1 MSFYNDDKLH
11 EECGVFG
18 IYAPKGENIVHDIYC
33 GLTALQHRGQ
43 ESAGLSVS
51 DTAGAKGNIS
61 TKKGMGL
68 VSEVFGH
75 DDFDKLNGN
84 IGVGHVR
91 YSTTGESVPENAQ
104 PIAMNYIKGSLA
116 LVHNGNITNASELK
130 EAQMYRGQ
138 AHYTSTDSEVL
149 AYEII
154 SSRAKTDSIE
164 EAVLDAAGKIRGGYA
179 VIVMSPRKLTGIRD
193 PYGIKPLILGMRN
206 GSYILASESAAIEA
220 VGGKIIRDIEPG
232 EIITISR
239 DGIKSNT
246 KLCGMKHAHCVFEYI
261 YFARCDSVI
270 DKIAVYDARFNAGRA
285 LAKSSV
291 VDADIVVGVPDS
303 GLIAAQGYAMESGI
317 PFALAFHKN
326 SYIGRSFI
334 KPTDEERKSAVHMK
348 LSVLKN
354 VVAGKKIVLI
364 DDSIVRGTTMKQI
377 IEMLREAGALEVH
390 VRISSPPFLYPCY
403 YGTDVPNSSQ
413 LIASEHSD
421 EYVRQKIGADSL
433 CYLKI
438 TDFKSMTGNLPLCSA
453 CFDNNY
459 PV

>member
-193 PYGIKPLILGMRN
+193 LT
-206 GSYILASESAAIEA
+206 E
-220 VGGKIIRDIEPG
+220 
-232 EIITISR
+232 
-239 DGIKSNT
+239 
-246 KLCGMKHAHCVFEYI
+246 
-261 YFARCDSVI
+261 
-270 DKIAVYDARFNAGRA
+270 
-285 LAKSSV
+285 
-291 VDADIVVGVPDS
+291 
-303 GLIAAQGYAMESGI
+303 
-317 PFALAFHKN
+317 
-326 SYIGRSFI
+326 
-334 KPTDEERKSAVHMK
+334 
-348 LSVLKN
+348 
-354 VVAGKKIVLI
+354 
-364 DDSIVRGTTMKQI
+364 
-377 IEMLREAGALEVH
+377 
-390 VRISSPPFLYPCY
+390 
-403 YGTDVPNSSQ
+403 
-413 LIASEHSD
+413 
-421 EYVRQKIGADSL
+421 
-433 CYLKI
+433 
-438 TDFKSMTGNLPLCSA
+438 
-453 CFDNNY
+453 
-459 PV
+459 